1 MNTIKLDVE
10 EAIRHQWIDVLSIII
25 DYYKEEGYELN
36 PEEINEATKI
46 IQNIRIQG

>member
-1 MNTIKLDVE
+1 MNTTKLNVE
-10 EAIRHQWIDVLSIII
+10 EAIRYQWMDVLSIVI
-25 DYYKEEGYELN
+25 DYYKEEGYDLT